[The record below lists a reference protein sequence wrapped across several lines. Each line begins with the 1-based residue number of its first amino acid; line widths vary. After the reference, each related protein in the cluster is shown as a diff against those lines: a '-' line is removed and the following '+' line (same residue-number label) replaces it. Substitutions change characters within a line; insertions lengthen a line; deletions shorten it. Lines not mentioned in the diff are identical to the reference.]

1 MSDSDSSD
9 DGMVQRV
16 QNRRKRQEINRDDS
30 DDETQN
36 TKRMRGAN
44 RANKRHRQRAERHSD
59 TDDSSDTESDTDTKR
74 VMKKKQ
80 PAAANGINRAERS
93 SDRRKK
99 LKATQNLAKKRK
111 QRNGNNKGGAKNKDT
126 SDLAFDI
133 DKEDMASNVVLQL
146 EERTDFFKMQGSGLG
161 LDDTAPLLSVGDFGL
176 SVESVIQEA
185 QLESKMNGGSNAS
198 NNSNSTSAKARKA
211 WVYVEN
217 MATGRFKRVHMGRLG
232 YSRLLDRD
240 SDHDGDQNLEGSLT
254 GPELMDNATHSITAL
269 VAGVFQFAQGLLA
282 GLALLHLFLVTS
294 ITQFGTFTSVYQPL
308 SNESRRLY
316 FVLASLGLSSAIETF
331 LRERSNKELWG
342 TLSPSQKVRIL
353 LTCFLYLLSCG
364 FSLGMMPID
373 AQIANGV
380 ATDNLA
386 LWNIFEYIR
395 SLSSILGWILVCIG
409 IHEENQ
415 NGRRLLIH
423 CSSLRTDL
431 DTQKVRLQ
439 NMSGKHLDSASPDE
453 LEDLVVIQRAAV
465 KSTERAIEFYRK
477 RTEARG
483 GRASPKKGIGSFGS
497 PAKV

>member
-1 MSDSDSSD
+1 
-9 DGMVQRV
+9 
-16 QNRRKRQEINRDDS
+16 
-30 DDETQN
+30 
-36 TKRMRGAN
+36 
-44 RANKRHRQRAERHSD
+44 
-59 TDDSSDTESDTDTKR
+59 
-74 VMKKKQ
+74 
-80 PAAANGINRAERS
+80 
-93 SDRRKK
+93 
-99 LKATQNLAKKRK
+99 
-111 QRNGNNKGGAKNKDT
+111 
-126 SDLAFDI
+126 
-133 DKEDMASNVVLQL
+133 
-146 EERTDFFKMQGSGLG
+146 
-161 LDDTAPLLSVGDFGL
+161 
-176 SVESVIQEA
+176 
-185 QLESKMNGGSNAS
+185 
-198 NNSNSTSAKARKA
+198 
-211 WVYVEN
+211 

-395 SLSSILGWILVCIG
+395 
-409 IHEENQ
+409 
-415 NGRRLLIH
+415 
-423 CSSLRTDL
+423 
-431 DTQKVRLQ
+431 
-439 NMSGKHLDSASPDE
+439 
-453 LEDLVVIQRAAV
+453 
-465 KSTERAIEFYRK
+465 
-477 RTEARG
+477 
-483 GRASPKKGIGSFGS
+483 
-497 PAKV
+497 